1 MEKHEAIFV
10 LVADVMH
17 KVEGDKSQTWFV
29 ANQFIKAC
37 KTEEAA
43 TAYLIDTHIVKLKNS
58 KVNIG
63 EASESNA
70 EDKKAF
76 FKMNPIATESDY
88 VKFITVKNETAK
100 SVIGFSIKKENI

>member
-1 MEKHEAIFV
+1 MEKRDVIYV
-10 LVADVMH
+10 LLANAMH
-17 KVEGDKSQTWFV
+17 KVDGDKSQTWYV
-29 ANQFIKAC
+29 ANQFIKAF

-43 TAYLIDTHIVKLKNS
+43 KDYLIKTHLAKLINN

-63 EASESNA
+63 EASESNE
-70 EDKKAF
+70 EDKEAF
-76 FKMNPIATESDY
+76 FKMNLIATESDF

>member
-10 LVADVMH
+10 LLADAMH

-29 ANQFIKAC
+29 ANQFIKAF

-43 TAYLIDTHIVKLKNS
+43 KVYLIDTHLAKLKNS
-58 KVNIG
+58 EVNIG
-63 EASESNA
+63 EAGESVN
-70 EDKKAF
+70 EDKEAF
-76 FKMNPIATESDY
+76 FRMNPIATESDY